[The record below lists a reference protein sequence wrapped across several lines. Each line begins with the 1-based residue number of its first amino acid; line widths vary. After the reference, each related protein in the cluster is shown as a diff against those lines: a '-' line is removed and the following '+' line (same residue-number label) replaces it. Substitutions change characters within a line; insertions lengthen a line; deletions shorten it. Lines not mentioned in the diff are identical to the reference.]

1 MQIAQFEGKKDP
13 LHDLETILEELH
25 DPQQKLR
32 IQLSVLSRCIDDL
45 THSSSAHDYER
56 IERMLNQ
63 VKLPDAENERQIV
76 LTTLV
81 IMRHS
86 LALER
91 KDLDGANFLLDQL
104 RGIGS
109 STDPLLQ
116 YLAMKTEL
124 RTVDSKP
131 MNAALTLRNAELTA
145 TQLQQPL
152 YKASLLLLICEQ
164 LVGTQLHRAK
174 TIHAQIDI
182 QSIEVIEAPS
192 ARRVVAKWW
201 EVKSMFDDQE
211 RVMSLREAI
220 LRYRS
225 VGCPNRARMLSSR
238 LHSV

>member
-13 LHDLETILEELH
+13 LHDLETILDELH
-25 DPQQKLR
+25 DAQQKLR

-45 THSSSAHDYER
+45 TPSSSALDYER

-182 QSIEVIEAPS
+182 QSIEVIEAPP

-201 EVKSMFDDQE
+201 EVKSMFDDQQ

>member
-1 MQIAQFEGKKDP
+1 
-13 LHDLETILEELH
+13 
-25 DPQQKLR
+25 
-32 IQLSVLSRCIDDL
+32 
-45 THSSSAHDYER
+45 
-56 IERMLNQ
+56 
-63 VKLPDAENERQIV
+63 LPDAENERQIV

>member
-1 MQIAQFEGKKDP
+1 
-13 LHDLETILEELH
+13 
-25 DPQQKLR
+25 
-32 IQLSVLSRCIDDL
+32 
-45 THSSSAHDYER
+45 
-56 IERMLNQ
+56 N
-63 VKLPDAENERQIV
+63 
-76 LTTLV
+76 
-81 IMRHS
+81 
-86 LALER
+86 
-91 KDLDGANFLLDQL
+91 QL

-116 YLAMKTEL
+116 YLGMKTEL
-124 RTVDSKP
+124 KAVDSEP

-164 LVGTQLHRAK
+164 LAETQLPRAK
-174 TIHAQIDI
+174 TIHAQIDMY
-182 QSIEVIEAPS
+182 SLEAIEAPS

-201 EVKSMFDDQE
+201 EVKSMFDDRD